1 MKFGRTLRLQW
12 RLPVKSGTK
21 RWSRWSGDIDLLVRR
36 LCEFHILVFVNATI
50 TYVMASEVIEVPE
63 NSEDAKR
70 WPRWIDP
77 EAEGFTTPLTLPD
90 ATAEGS
96 TTPLTLPDDMA
107 GPSTQPSVTT
117 KPPAKKPGPR
127 KSRTTLS
134 ALPALS
140 KAKKISTL
148 DKSAMDWQAH
158 IQNEQASGIKD
169 ELEANRRSGG
179 YLEKVEFLQR
189 VGDRKEEN
197 LDTLRSRKRRKI

>member
-1 MKFGRTLRLQW
+1 MLAK
-12 RLPVKSGTK
+12 
-21 RWSRWSGDIDLLVRR
+21 R
-36 LCEFHILVFVNATI
+36 LCEFHILIFVNAAI
-50 TYVMASEVIEVPE
+50 TYAVVSEVIEVPE

-70 WPRWIDP
+70 WPRWIEP
-77 EAEGFTTPLTLPD
+77 A
-90 ATAEGS
+90 AEGS
-96 TTPLTLPDDMA
+96 TTPLTPPDATA

-117 KPPAKKPGPR
+117 KTPAKKPGPR
-127 KSRTTLS
+127 KAKTTLS
-134 ALPALS
+134 ALPASS

-148 DKSAMDWQAH
+148 DKSAMDWQTH

-197 LDTLRSRKRRKI
+197 LETLRSRKRRKI